1 MLIMPEEVS
10 RGDRARNP
18 PGRPRRTAARRGAV
32 LLSLALALAASA
44 RSGAGGAP
52 SAPAPAPSPGAPP
65 AAPDAGST
73 APQFS
78 EEVSVAW
85 ILVPV
90 VVRSKNGYV
99 DNLDRKAFDLRVG
112 GRSVHFQ
119 DFEKRGEAPWS
130 LVFLQDVSGSMGPG
144 GRLEASKEAIR
155 YFLDQARPGDEY
167 ALASFAGETTAVD
180 VPFTES
186 QQPLR
191 EAIDGWEA
199 YGRTALNDAVAWL
212 PDISGESRNVK
223 RAAVLITDGA
233 DNASKMTADEAREL
247 VRKAELPVYVLG
259 LESGDPFAVS
269 PEGKKLYRYADVLNL
284 LASMTGGHYFAIRG
298 PDDIKE
304 ACATIAD
311 EMRYQYVL
319 GFDTTGTGRSDWRPI
334 SVIVKKKGVRV
345 VARRGYR
352 GTPPAH

>member
-1 MLIMPEEVS
+1 ML
-10 RGDRARNP
+10 G
-18 PGRPRRTAARRGAV
+18 GLG
-32 LLSLALALAASA
+32 LALVAAASA
-44 RSGAGGAP
+44 
-52 SAPAPAPSPGAPP
+52 PGAVAGDTP
-65 AAPDAGST
+65 AAPTAPTPPPSAGAVPDAAQEAAA
-73 APQFS
+73 APQFTD
-78 EEVSVAW
+78 EVSVSW

-90 VVRSKNGYV
+90 VVRSKKGYIEG
-99 DNLDRKAFDLRVG
+99 LDRKEFQLRVG
-112 GRSVHFQ
+112 GRVVQFQ

-155 YFLDQARPGDEY
+155 FFLDRARPGDEY

-186 QQPLR
+186 QRPLR

-212 PDISGESRNVK
+212 PDISGDSRNVK
-223 RAAVLITDGA
+223 RAAVLITDGV
-233 DNASKMTADEAREL
+233 DNASRMTADEARDL
-247 VRKAELPVYVLG
+247 VRRAELPVYVLG
-259 LESGDPFAVS
+259 LESGDPFALS
-269 PEGKKLYRYADVLNL
+269 SEGEKLHRYADVLNL

-319 GFDTTGTGRSDWRPI
+319 GFDTAATGKSEWRPI
-334 SVIVKKKGVRV
+334 SVVVKKKGVRV
-345 VARRGYR
+345 AARRGYR
-352 GTPPAH
+352 GTAPAH

>member
-1 MLIMPEEVS
+1 V
-10 RGDRARNP
+10 
-18 PGRPRRTAARRGAV
+18 PGV
-32 LLSLALALAASA
+32 VCLALTAAASA
-44 RSGAGGAP
+44 PGAVAGDNPAA
-52 SAPAPAPSPGAPP
+52 APAASPPPTAATTDPAPGTD
-65 AAPDAGST
+65 AA
-73 APQFS
+73 APQFA

-90 VVRSKNGYV
+90 VVRSKKGYV
-99 DNLDRKAFDLRVG
+99 EGLDRKAFQLRVG
-112 GRSVHFQ
+112 GRAVPFQ

-155 YFLDQARPGDEY
+155 FFLDRARPGDEY

-186 QQPLR
+186 QRPLR

-212 PDISGESRNVK
+212 PDISGDSRNVK
-223 RAAVLITDGA
+223 RAAVLITDGV
-233 DNASKMTADEAREL
+233 DNASRMTADEARDL
-247 VRKAELPVYVLG
+247 VRRAELPVYVLG
-259 LESGDPFAVS
+259 LESGDPFAITS
-269 PEGKKLYRYADVLNL
+269 EGEKLHRYADVLNL

-319 GFDTTGTGRSDWRPI
+319 GFDTASTGKSEWRPI
-334 SVIVKKKGVRV
+334 SVVVKKKGVRV
-345 VARRGYR
+345 AARRGYR
-352 GTPPAH
+352 GTAPAH